1 MLNINFNIVQIGCG
15 YWGTNLAKTFNRLG
29 SLSHLCDENIKLAKK
44 LAIEINPNLEI
55 IDPKALESLDEVD
68 AASIATPANTHFEI
82 ARTCLKKGWHVYIEK
97 PITLVASEAEELIN
111 CAKESNLK
119 IQAGHLL
126 LYHPAVERMHEL
138 IANNKIGDIRYIY
151 SNRISYGKIRTFENV
166 AWSFMPHDISLIL
179 YFAQSE
185 LNSMDFK
192 ASSVFSPNNLDTAHL
207 WLNFSNGIRSHIFAS
222 WCNPFKE
229 HKLVIIG
236 QTGSLIFED
245 SVEKNKLTYI
255 DYKIDLDEH
264 DMPLLSDLSIREN
277 LNIKSERPLDNACKD
292 FIDSCKSDKE
302 PLASVENALEVVR
315 ILENTN

>member
-55 IDPKALESLDEVD
+55 IDTKALESLDEID

-111 CAKESNLK
+111 YAKESNLK

-207 WLNFSNGIRSHIFAS
+207 WLN
-222 WCNPFKE
+222 
-229 HKLVIIG
+229 
-236 QTGSLIFED
+236 
-245 SVEKNKLTYI
+245 
-255 DYKIDLDEH
+255 LDKYN
-264 DMPLLSDLSIREN
+264 MPLLSDLSIREN